1 MDAEL
6 EIRRLQRRVQELEQ
20 ENAELRAQL
29 AAFGLS
35 SSAQGKAGDTVL
47 SAAQMP
53 SNTAATLDAPAP
65 NTVTPSH
72 NRQSIPPAQ
81 SAPLSVA
88 RTSSPAE
95 KIRLFRSLFRGRTD
109 VYALRWHS
117 EKAQKSGYSP
127 VCANEW
133 RPGLCEKGRVPC
145 AKCPNRVLRPL
156 DDAAIYRH
164 LAGRDAQGRDVV
176 GLYPMLSDETCYLLA
191 LDFDDAN
198 WQDCARAIADVCRAH
213 SIPFALERSRS
224 GQGAHVW
231 LFFAEAIPCAKAR
244 RLGDALLTAAM
255 DTCGGISFTAYDRM
269 FPNQD
274 TLPAGGFGNLIAL
287 PLQGQARRQG
297 NSIFLNDS
305 LTPYPDPWAFLST
318 DCAHA
323 AARPGRRFAGSIEP
337 RPSAA
342 WGTDRTGGNGRHP
355 RFTRR
360 YHPDSDQ
367 LPHPLEAS
375 TFTCLVRSGFQTTT
389 AAHRSRQRVVYSS
402 GASDT
407 GGPQPANSVGGLS
420 QP

>member
-164 LAGRDAQGRDVV
+164 LAGRDAQGRDVA
-176 GLYPMLSDETCYLLA
+176 GL
-191 LDFDDAN
+191 
-198 WQDCARAIADVCRAH
+198 
-213 SIPFALERSRS
+213 
-224 GQGAHVW
+224 
-231 LFFAEAIPCAKAR
+231 
-244 RLGDALLTAAM
+244 AM
-255 DTCGGISFTAYDRM
+255 RC
-269 FPNQD
+269 
-274 TLPAGGFGNLIAL
+274 
-287 PLQGQARRQG
+287 
-297 NSIFLNDS
+297 
-305 LTPYPDPWAFLST
+305 
-318 DCAHA
+318 
-323 AARPGRRFAGSIEP
+323 
-337 RPSAA
+337 
-342 WGTDRTGGNGRHP
+342 
-355 RFTRR
+355 
-360 YHPDSDQ
+360 
-367 LPHPLEAS
+367 
-375 TFTCLVRSGFQTTT
+375 
-389 AAHRSRQRVVYSS
+389 
-402 GASDT
+402 
-407 GGPQPANSVGGLS
+407 
-420 QP
+420 